1 MTAGKFRDVS
11 TWFAATFVSMLLLSA
26 ATTTHPILI

>member
-1 MTAGKFRDVS
+1 MKADKIRTVS
-11 TWFAATFVSMLLLSA
+11 TWFAAAFVSMLLLTA